1 MNQKQII
8 GTAFEYAHISNLSA
22 RMVSDIDVLI
32 QLMTMYKRPSEE
44 IKKLSD
50 MKLLLTEYH
59 FTYTSSGLEKLLS
72 L

>member
-8 GTAFEYAHISNLSA
+8 STAFEYADISITSA
-22 RMVSDIDVLI
+22 RMANDIDKLI
-32 QLMTMYKRPSEE
+32 QLMTMYKRPMEE
-44 IKKLSD
+44 IKRLSD

-59 FTYTSSGLEKLLS
+59 YTYTSTGLEKLLS